1 MHSIQITNNSAI
13 FDHMFAYVR
22 ETFQLQYF
30 GGTLPVAPKG
40 EETLTPCTFLN
51 FTDFFLYSC
60 NTITWCKMVSS
71 TNILVHYIEPHLA
84 YSIECRLF
92 NRLE

>member
-1 MHSIQITNNSAI
+1 
-13 FDHMFAYVR
+13 
-22 ETFQLQYF
+22 
-30 GGTLPVAPKG
+30 LPVAPIG

-92 NRLE
+92 NQLEKAEKKTYIFQDGGQIKRQKRTSITTIFR